1 MLKKI
6 TICATAAGLLSA
18 LVAAGSLRAQ
28 QPPAPPAMTQQT
40 QNIKRTPLQ
49 KFDVPGTNYE
59 TVIGMA
65 EIVPNVNIGRH
76 THPGPESGFML
87 EGDFVLLVDG
97 QPPLPVKAGESYKI
111 PPGAI
116 HDAKTG
122 AAGAKVLATYVVE
135 KGKPLATPAP

>member
-6 TICATAAGLLSA
+6 TICATAAGLLAA
-18 LVAAGSLRAQ
+18 LAAAGSLRAQ

-65 EIVPNVNIGRH
+65 EIVR
-76 THPGPESGFML
+76 T
-87 EGDFVLLVDG
+87 
-97 QPPLPVKAGESYKI
+97 
-111 PPGAI
+111 
-116 HDAKTG
+116 
-122 AAGAKVLATYVVE
+122 
-135 KGKPLATPAP
+135 

>member
-6 TICATAAGLLSA
+6 AVCAALAVLGLIGPL
-18 LVAAGSLRAQ
+18 GAQ
-28 QPPAPPAMTQQT
+28 QPPAMTQQT

-59 TVIGMA
+59 TVIGIA
-65 EIVPNVNIGRH
+65 EIVPNVNVGRH

-116 HDAKTG
+116 HDARTG
-122 AAGAKVLATYVVE
+122 AAGAKVIATYVVE
-135 KGKPLATPAP
+135 KGKPLATPAQ